1 MLYNV
6 SLFLGSIRDC
16 DGDLFDLFAQS
27 RNPNSHLLI
36 RGTHKR
42 KLNHLEEKQI
52 IASLAGFSGEKEDS
66 STSAVRLR
74 P

>member
-36 RGTHKR
+36 RETHNR
-42 KLNHLEEKQI
+42 KLNHLEERPI
-52 IASLAGFSGEKEDS
+52 IASLAGFSGEKDDF
-66 STSAVRLR
+66 
-74 P
+74 